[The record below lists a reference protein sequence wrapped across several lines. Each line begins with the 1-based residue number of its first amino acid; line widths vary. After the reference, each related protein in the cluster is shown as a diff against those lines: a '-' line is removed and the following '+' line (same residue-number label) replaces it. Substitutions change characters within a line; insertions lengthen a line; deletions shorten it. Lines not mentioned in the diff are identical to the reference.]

1 MISLKFRCKGTIF
14 YSFMQGI
21 KQINSKNLHSK
32 GLIVQQFFKK
42 MIFFT
47 FFPYVKG
54 SFHAFLQKVR
64 DEPLI
69 ANHRDGDC
77 IIGGQVLLCLPMD

>member
-32 GLIVQQFFKK
+32 GVIVQ
-42 MIFFT
+42 
-47 FFPYVKG
+47 Y
-54 SFHAFLQKVR
+54 FL
-64 DEPLI
+64 
-69 ANHRDGDC
+69 
-77 IIGGQVLLCLPMD
+77 